1 MSSPPSLPAL
11 SPSMS
16 FDEAARAVVA
26 HLRQVM
32 PWGSWSVSRVTDG
45 QQIHIVVDADG
56 LELPEGTA
64 VPLEQTICVR
74 MLAGDGPRIAPRLED
89 VPAYANQAGAID
101 FGIGAYAGVPIHE
114 QDGTTFG
121 VLCGL
126 SHDAEDADAA
136 ANQGL
141 LELLAGLLG
150 IVLAADRVREDAA
163 RALAAARLEA
173 STDIL
178 TGLPNRRAWNEIIL
192 EEEARYAKF
201 GDAAAVAIV
210 DLDRLKNI
218 NDTQGH
224 DAGDAYIQ
232 AAGTAMRQALDPR
245 HVVARLGG
253 DEFGI
258 LLRQTGVDD
267 AQELVDSVYAHL
279 DDAGVAG
286 SIGWAPYTV
295 VKGFPGALR
304 AADEAMY
311 DAKQCRRR
319 QLV

>member
-1 MSSPPSLPAL
+1 MSSSPALPAL

-32 PWGSWSVSRVTDG
+32 PWGSWSVSRITDG

-56 LELPEGTA
+56 LDLPEGTA
-64 VPLEQTICVR
+64 VPLQQTICVR

-89 VPAYANQAGAID
+89 VPAYAAQPGAVD
-101 FGIGAYAGVPIHE
+101 FGVGAYAGVPIHE
-114 QDGTTFG
+114 QDGSTFG

-126 SHDAEDADAA
+126 SHDAEDPDAA

-150 IVLAADRVREDAA
+150 IVLAADRAREDAA
-163 RALAAARLEA
+163 RTIAAARLEA

-178 TGLPNRRAWNEIIL
+178 TGLPNRRAWNEIIQ
-192 EEEARYAKF
+192 EEESRYAKF

-210 DLDRLKNI
+210 DLDRLKAV
-218 NDTQGH
+218 NDSLGH
-224 DAGDAYIQ
+224 AAGDAYIRA
-232 AAGTAMRQALDPR
+232 AAGAMRDALGPE

-258 LLRQTGVDD
+258 LLRQTGVDS
-267 AQELVDSVYAHL
+267 AQQLVDALYAHL
-279 DDAGVAG
+279 DEAGVAG

-295 VKGFPGALR
+295 VAGFPGALR

-319 QLV
+319 LLV